1 MIQAIFIIG
10 DGGEVLLEKQC
21 GGPPI
26 ERAVCAWFSGLGPP
40 SELSAVVVS
49 PRYYVAHL
57 ERGPLSFLATSR
69 AEMPPL
75 LFLRRIAD
83 VVTEYLGGLNDDLLR
98 DHYAT
103 LYQLLDEMVDAG
115 YPLTTEPNVLK
126 EIVPPPTLM
135 SRVISVVTGSGG
147 SAAAAVALPEAAA
160 SMVPWRSAGVRR
172 AANDIQADLHDRLDA
187 VFGRDGAL
195 LRCEAVGEVR
205 CTSRLSGVPEVTLA
219 FTQPRLLDDVA
230 FHPCVRFRAW
240 EADRRLSFVPPDG
253 TFKLMTYRVRRL
265 ASAPPL
271 YVKPQLRF
279 EAGGDGHLSV
289 IVGSRGTMGRKGA
302 AAAASPDGIV
312 VRVPFAHTA
321 VVAADLSTTHGAA
334 NFDPLT
340 KVCTWRLGTLPK
352 EGVPSMAAV
361 LRLAPNAAP
370 PTFPPAIAVEFRVP
384 GASLSGVHIERLHVG
399 GRGASTAPHHPAKS
413 FHSTTACHYEV
424 RL

>member
-21 GGPPI
+21 GGPPV

-40 SELSAVVVS
+40 SEFPAVVVS
-49 PRYYVAHL
+49 PRYYVMHL

-195 LRCEAVGEVR
+195 LRCEAIGEVR
-205 CTSRLSGVPEVTLA
+205 CTSRLSGVPDVTLA

-253 TFKLMTYRVRRL
+253 TFKLMTYRVRRP

-271 YVKPQLRF
+271 YVKPQLKF
-279 EAGGDGHLSV
+279 ETGGSGHLSV
-289 IVGSRGTMGRKGA
+289 IVGSRGTIARKGA
-302 AAAASPDGIV
+302 TAAASPDSIV

-321 VVAADLSTTHGAA
+321 V
-334 NFDPLT
+334 
-340 KVCTWRLGTLPK
+340 VCTWRLGTLPK
-352 EGVPSMAAV
+352 EGVPSMAAA
-361 LRLAPNAAP
+361 LRLAPSAGP
-370 PTFPPAIAVEFRVP
+370 PSFPPAIAVDFRMP
-384 GASLSGVHIERLHVG
+384 GASLSGVHIERLHVD
-399 GRGASTAPHHPAKS
+399 GRGVSTAPHHPAKS